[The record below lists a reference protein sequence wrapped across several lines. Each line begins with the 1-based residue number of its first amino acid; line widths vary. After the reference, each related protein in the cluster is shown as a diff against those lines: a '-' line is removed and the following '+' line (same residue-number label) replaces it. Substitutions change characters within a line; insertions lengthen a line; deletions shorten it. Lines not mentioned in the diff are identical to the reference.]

1 MAKKGKTRPGC
12 AVSHLVR
19 SGRSACPRCGGEMAE
34 AKYYTAVHTGSSI
47 SSDHNWSQQTT
58 TRVDY
63 YRDLCLC
70 RGGLCISCFRA
81 EHRALR
87 RWRLLEAAAFALL
100 ALLCRICFGQVEDLS
115 LSFLMGCFSFFGAI
129 PFVAS
134 GYLTSPTDAYF
145 ETMSG
150 FTTTGATLIEDV
162 ESLPHALLF
171 WRSMTQWIGGL
182 GIVFFTIAI
191 IPSLIG
197 GSVKVFTAE
206 ATGPMRS

>member
-1 MAKKGKTRPGC
+1 MAKKGKARQCC
-12 AVSHLVR
+12 AASHLVW
-19 SGRSACPRCGGEMAE
+19 SGRNACPRCGGEMAE
-34 AKYYTAVHTGSSI
+34 AKYYTAVHNGSSI

-63 YRDLCLC
+63 YRDLCPR

-129 PFVAS
+129 AVIIFLSLA
-134 GYLTSPTDAYF
+134 GRERRLLKGLDAP
-145 ETMSG
+145 EG
-150 FTTTGATLIEDV
+150 
-162 ESLPHALLF
+162 
-171 WRSMTQWIGGL
+171 
-182 GIVFFTIAI
+182 
-191 IPSLIG
+191 PSLEDGLSEALVAAMRADPPVSGDCYLFSLENKRRRLG
-197 GSVKVFTAE
+197 GS
-206 ATGPMRS
+206 